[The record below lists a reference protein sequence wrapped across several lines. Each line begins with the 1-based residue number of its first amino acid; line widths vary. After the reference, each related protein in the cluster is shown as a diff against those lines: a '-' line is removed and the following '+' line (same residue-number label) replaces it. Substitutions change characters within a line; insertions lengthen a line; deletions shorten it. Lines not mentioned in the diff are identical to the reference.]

1 MKYIKLV
8 VSKIDRK
15 EATRRINANT
25 FLKGNIDCEGVNDDN
40 QLEWVS
46 GDSFDLTEQS
56 DRNIIDKIESEIV
69 TTLSGLQYESSVE
82 EELFVDPMGSLA
94 QYL

>member
-8 VSKIDRK
+8 VSKIDSK

-25 FLKGNIDCEGVNDDN
+25 FLKGNIGFEGVNDNN

-56 DRNIIDKIESEIV
+56 DRDDIDKIEDEINS
-69 TTLSGLQYESSVE
+69 TLSGLHYECSIE
-82 EELFVDPMGSLA
+82 EELFVDPMGSLV
-94 QYL
+94 QNI

>member
-8 VSKIDRK
+8 VSKIDSK

-46 GDSFDLTEQS
+46 GDSFDLTKQS
-56 DRNIIDKIESEIV
+56 DRDTIDKIESEIV
-69 TTLSGLQYESSVE
+69 TTLVDIEYECSVE

>member
-8 VSKIDRK
+8 VSKIDSK

-25 FLKGNIDCEGVNDDN
+25 FLKGKIDSEGVNDDN

-56 DRNIIDKIESEIV
+56 DRDNIDKIESEIV
-69 TTLSGLQYESSVE
+69 TTLGGLQYECSVE

>member
-8 VSKIDRK
+8 VSKIDSK
-15 EATRRINANT
+15 EATSRINANV
-25 FLKGNIDCEGVNDDN
+25 FLKSNIDCEGVNDDN

-56 DRNIIDKIESEIV
+56 DRDDIDKIESEII
-69 TTLSGLQYESSVE
+69 TTLGGLQYESSVE

>member
-8 VSKIDRK
+8 VSKIDSK
-15 EATRRINANT
+15 EATKRISANT

-46 GDSFDLTEQS
+46 GDSFNLTEQS
-56 DRNIIDKIESEIV
+56 DRDTIDKIESEID
-69 TTLSGLQYESSVE
+69 TTLAGLQYEYSIE
-82 EELFVDPMGSLA
+82 EESFFDPMGSLV
-94 QYL
+94 QYR

>member
-8 VSKIDRK
+8 VCKIDGK

-25 FLKGNIDCEGVNDDN
+25 FLKGNIGYEGVNDNN

-56 DRNIIDKIESEIV
+56 DRDTIDKIESEIV
-69 TTLSGLQYESSVE
+69 TTIGVLQYESSVE
-82 EELFVDPMGSLA
+82 EELFVDTIGSLA

>member
-1 MKYIKLV
+1 MKYTKLV
-8 VSKIDRK
+8 VSKIDSK

-25 FLKGNIDCEGVNDDN
+25 FLKGNIGCEGVNDDN

-56 DRNIIDKIESEIV
+56 GRDTIDKIESEIV
-69 TTLSGLQYESSVE
+69 TTLGSLQYECSVKE
-82 EELFVDPMGSLA
+82 DIFVDPMGSLA

>member
-8 VSKIDRK
+8 VSKIDSK
-15 EATRRINANT
+15 EATRRINANP

-56 DRNIIDKIESEIV
+56 DRDTIDKIESEIV

-82 EELFVDPMGSLA
+82 EELFVDPMGLLV

>member
-8 VSKIDRK
+8 IKKVDSKV
-15 EATRRINANT
+15 ATRRINANA

-56 DRNIIDKIESEIV
+56 DRDTIDKIESEID
-69 TTLSGLQYESSVE
+69 TTLGGLQYEYSVE
-82 EELFVDPMGSLA
+82 EEPFFDPMGL
-94 QYL
+94 LV

>member
-8 VSKIDRK
+8 VSKIDSK

-25 FLKGNIDCEGVNDDN
+25 FLKGNIDFEGVNDDN

-56 DRNIIDKIESEIV
+56 DRDTIDKIEGEIV
-69 TTLSGLQYESSVE
+69 TTLGGLQYERSVE
-82 EELFVDPMGSLA
+82 EELFVDPMDSLA

>member
-8 VSKIDRK
+8 VSKIDSK

-25 FLKGNIDCEGVNDDN
+25 FLKGNIGCEGVNDDN

-46 GDSFDLTEQS
+46 SDSFDLTEQS
-56 DRNIIDKIESEIV
+56 GRDTIDKIESEIV
-69 TTLSGLQYESSVE
+69 TTLGGLQYECSVKE
-82 EELFVDPMGSLA
+82 DIFVDPMGSLA

>member
-8 VSKIDRK
+8 VSKIDSK

-40 QLEWVS
+40 
-46 GDSFDLTEQS
+46 
-56 DRNIIDKIESEIV
+56 
-69 TTLSGLQYESSVE
+69 
-82 EELFVDPMGSLA
+82 
-94 QYL
+94 

>member
-8 VSKIDRK
+8 VSKIDSK
-15 EATRRINANT
+15 EATRRINAKT
-25 FLKGNIDCEGVNDDN
+25 FLKGSIDCEGVNDDN

-56 DRNIIDKIESEIV
+56 DRDSIDKIESEIV
-69 TTLSGLQYESSVE
+69 TTLGGLQYKCSVE
-82 EELFVDPMGSLA
+82 EELSIDPMGSLA

>member
-8 VSKIDRK
+8 VRKIDSK
-15 EATRRINANT
+15 EAKRRINANT
-25 FLKGNIDCEGVNDDN
+25 FLKGKIGSQGVNDNN

-56 DRNIIDKIESEIV
+56 DRYNIDKIESEIV
-69 TTLSGLQYESSVE
+69 TTLGDIQYECSVE
-82 EELFVDPMGSLA
+82 E
-94 QYL
+94 

>member
-8 VSKIDRK
+8 VSKIDSK

-46 GDSFDLTEQS
+46 VDSFDLTEQS
-56 DRNIIDKIESEIV
+56 DRDTIDKIESEIV
-69 TTLSGLQYESSVE
+69 TTLGGLQYECSVKE
-82 EELFVDPMGSLA
+82 DIFVDPMGSLA

>member
-8 VSKIDRK
+8 VSKIDSK

-56 DRNIIDKIESEIV
+56 DRDTIDKIEGEIV
-69 TTLSGLQYESSVE
+69 TTLGGLQYERSVE
-82 EELFVDPMGSLA
+82 EELFVDPMDSLA

>member
-8 VSKIDRK
+8 VSKIDSK
-15 EATRRINANT
+15 EATKRISTNT

-46 GDSFDLTEQS
+46 GDSFNLTEQS
-56 DRNIIDKIESEIV
+56 DRDTIGKIESEII
-69 TTLSGLQYESSVE
+69 TTLGGLQYECSVE
-82 EELFVDPMGSLA
+82 EEFFVDPIGSLA

>member
-8 VSKIDRK
+8 INKVDSK
-15 EATRRINANT
+15 EATSRINANA
-25 FLKGNIDCEGVNDDN
+25 FLKSNIDCEGVNDDN

-56 DRNIIDKIESEIV
+56 DRDTIDKIESEII
-69 TTLSGLQYESSVE
+69 TTLAGLQYEYSVE
-82 EELFVDPMGSLA
+82 EEFFVDPMGSLA
-94 QYL
+94 QHK

>member
-1 MKYIKLV
+1 MKYIKFV
-8 VSKIDRK
+8 VSKIDSK

-25 FLKGNIDCEGVNDDN
+25 FLKDNIDCEGVNDDN

-56 DRNIIDKIESEIV
+56 DRDAIDKIESEIV
-69 TTLSGLQYESSVE
+69 TTLGGLQYKCSVE

>member
-8 VSKIDRK
+8 VSKIDSK
-15 EATRRINANT
+15 EATRRINAHT
-25 FLKGNIDCEGVNDDN
+25 FLKGKIDIEGVNDDN

-56 DRNIIDKIESEIV
+56 DRDTIDKIESEIV
-69 TTLSGLQYESSVE
+69 TTLGGLQYEYSIE

>member
-1 MKYIKLV
+1 MKYIKLA
-8 VSKIDRK
+8 VSKIDSK
-15 EATRRINANT
+15 EATRRINANN
-25 FLKGNIDCEGVNDDN
+25 FLKGNIDCECVNDDN

-46 GDSFDLTEQS
+46 GDYFDLTEQS
-56 DRNIIDKIESEIV
+56 DRDTIDKIKGEIV
-69 TTLSGLQYESSVE
+69 TTLGGLQYESSVE

>member
-1 MKYIKLV
+1 MKYNKLV
-8 VSKIDRK
+8 VSKIDSK

-46 GDSFDLTEQS
+46 GDSFNLTEQS
-56 DRNIIDKIESEIV
+56 DRDTIDKIESEIV

>member
-8 VSKIDRK
+8 VSKIDSK

-25 FLKGNIDCEGVNDDN
+25 FLKGSIDCEGVNDDN

-56 DRNIIDKIESEIV
+56 DRDIIDKIESEIV
-69 TTLSGLQYESSVE
+69 TTLGGLQYESSIE
-82 EELFVDPMGSLA
+82 EELFVDPIGSLV
-94 QYL
+94 QNI

>member
-8 VSKIDRK
+8 VSKIDSK

-46 GDSFDLTEQS
+46 GDSFDLIEQS